1 VSKLLHF
8 GLARPN
14 ESQTSFDKRTCF
26 VVEKPQ
32 SKDLEA
38 RFMEAKGEQEF
49 GQEDAPKP
57 TSRELLHELEEAV
70 HTTDVAIE
78 RLNSTEKEGE

>member
-1 VSKLLHF
+1 
-8 GLARPN
+8 
-14 ESQTSFDKRTCF
+14 
-26 VVEKPQ
+26 
-32 SKDLEA
+32 
-38 RFMEAKGEQEF
+38 MEAKGEQEF

-78 RLNSTEKEGE
+78 RLNSTEKEGEK